1 MPYLACDGS
10 PQVSVY
16 GEILLMKSSETT
28 LQTRLSVVPGRAEA
42 PSLPLMLMA
51 QDEQFAL
58 CRELE
63 DIADSLPA
71 SINRQKCIY
80 AAQGLNTLIK
90 HAHTYEEK
98 VFFRWLE
105 ENIRMDGALEATITR
120 LKFEHCEDECY
131 AEELSDVLLKL
142 GRGDAVNVEATGYM
156 LRGFFESRRRHI
168 AFEREHLLRY
178 LRP

>member
-1 MPYLACDGS
+1 
-10 PQVSVY
+10 
-16 GEILLMKSSETT
+16 MKSSETT
-28 LQTRLSVVPGRAEA
+28 LQPRLSVVPSRADV
-42 PSLPLMLMA
+42 PSLPLMLLA

-71 SINRQKCIY
+71 SVNRQKCIY

-90 HAHTYEEK
+90 HSHDYEEK

-105 ENIRMDGALEATITR
+105 DTVRIDAALEATITR

-131 AEELSDVLLKL
+131 AEDLSDVLLRL
-142 GRGDAVNVEATGYM
+142 ARGDAVNMEATGYM
-156 LRGFFESRRRHI
+156 LRGFFEARRRHI